1 MTPPGSIRTAA
12 NRYGSLL
19 QICCLQCPIS
29 YSLARPVHAHMIASG
44 FQPRGHILNRLIDI
58 YGKSSKLEYARYLF
72 DEIPQPD
79 IVAKNN
85 TDCLQTPLRMRDSV
99 FYNAM
104 ITAYSHNHDGHAA
117 IELFCDMQRDN
128 FRPDNYTFTS
138 VLGALALVAEKEKH
152 CQLLHCAVVKSGTG
166 FVTSVLNALISSY
179 VKCAAS
185 PSAQSS
191 SLMAEARR
199 LFDEMPNRDELS
211 WTTIITGYVR
221 NNDLDAAKE
230 FLNGTSEKLGVA
242 WNAMISGYAHRGLH
256 LEAFEM
262 FRKMVMSKIQLD
274 EFTFTSIISVC
285 ANAGCFR
292 LGKEMHAYF
301 LKTVANPAPDIAM
314 PVNNALITFY
324 WKCGKADIAREIFN
338 KMPDRDLV
346 SWNIILS
353 GYVNAGCMD
362 EAKSFF
368 NEMPEKNILSW
379 IIMISGLAQIGFAEE
394 ALKFFNRMKLQ
405 GYGYESSL
413 SAGNALI
420 TMYARCGVVDAAHCL
435 FINMPCVDSVS
446 WNAMIAALGQHGQGA
461 QAIELFE
468 EMLKEGILPD
478 RISFLTVISACSHA
492 GLVKEGRKYFDS
504 MHNVYSVT
512 PDEEHYARVI
522 DLLCRAGNFSEAKEV
537 MESMPFEPGAPIWE
551 ALLAGCRIHGNIDL
565 GIEAAERLFELKP
578 QHDGTYVL
586 LSNMYAVAGQWNDM
600 AKVRKLMR
608 DRGVKKEP
616 GCSWIEVENKVY
628 SFLVGDSNH
637 PEMRQIYNYLRATGL
652 GNEKDREHELSTHS
666 EKLAVAYGLMKLP
679 HGATVRVFK
688 NLRICGDCH
697 NAFKFMSKVVGSEI
711 VVRDGKRFH
720 HFRDGKCSCGDYCWG
735 ISGINYNSTAYHPY
749 FILDVVADVSS
760 HVSSLTIKYKNSKR
774 EEYSSVLR
782 ELLMTKK
789 CNLLAINTKLNV
801 QNLAMA
807 KTSKR
812 SDQHRREKE
821 EK

>member
-19 QICCLQCPIS
+19 QICCLQSPIS

-79 IVAKNN
+79 IVARTTLIAAYSAAGDLK
-85 TDCLQTPLRMRDSV
+85 LSRKIFSETPLRMRDSV

-117 IELFCDMQRDN
+117 IELFCDMQRDS

-314 PVNNALITFY
+314 P
-324 WKCGKADIAREIFN
+324 G
-338 KMPDRDLV
+338 
-346 SWNIILS
+346 
-353 GYVNAGCMD
+353 
-362 EAKSFF
+362 
-368 NEMPEKNILSW
+368 
-379 IIMISGLAQIGFAEE
+379 
-394 ALKFFNRMKLQ
+394 
-405 GYGYESSL
+405 
-413 SAGNALI
+413 
-420 TMYARCGVVDAAHCL
+420 
-435 FINMPCVDSVS
+435 
-446 WNAMIAALGQHGQGA
+446 
-461 QAIELFE
+461 
-468 EMLKEGILPD
+468 
-478 RISFLTVISACSHA
+478 
-492 GLVKEGRKYFDS
+492 
-504 MHNVYSVT
+504 
-512 PDEEHYARVI
+512 
-522 DLLCRAGNFSEAKEV
+522 
-537 MESMPFEPGAPIWE
+537 FEPCDYAFAGAIISCSV
-551 ALLAGCRIHGNIDL
+551 LGSLKHGRQL
-565 GIEAAERLFELKP
+565 HA
-578 QHDGTYVL
+578 Q
-586 LSNMYAVAGQWNDM
+586 
-600 AKVRKLMR
+600 
-608 DRGVKKEP
+608 
-616 GCSWIEVENKVY
+616 
-628 SFLVGDSNH
+628 LV
-637 PEMRQIYNYLRATGL
+637 
-652 GNEKDREHELSTHS
+652 S

-720 HFRDGKCSCGDYCWG
+720 HFRDGKCSCGDYW
-735 ISGINYNSTAYHPY
+735 
-749 FILDVVADVSS
+749 
-760 HVSSLTIKYKNSKR
+760 
-774 EEYSSVLR
+774 
-782 ELLMTKK
+782 
-789 CNLLAINTKLNV
+789 
-801 QNLAMA
+801 
-807 KTSKR
+807 
-812 SDQHRREKE
+812 
-821 EK
+821 

>member
-1 MTPPGSIRTAA
+1 MTIPDSIRTAA

-19 QICCLQCPIS
+19 QICCLQSPIS

-58 YGKSSKLEYARYLF
+58 YSKSSKLNYARYLF

-79 IVAKNN
+79 IVSRTTLIAAYSAAGDLKLSRKIFS
-85 TDCLQTPLRMRDSV
+85 DTPLRMRDSV

-152 CQLLHCAVVKSGTG
+152 CQQLHCAVVKSGTG

-211 WTTIITGYVR
+211 WTTIITGYVK

-230 FLNGTSEKLGVA
+230 FLNGTSKKLGVA
-242 WNAMISGYAHRGLH
+242 WNAMISGYAHRGLY

-262 FRKMVMSKIQLD
+262 FRKMIMSKIQLD
-274 EFTFTSIISVC
+274 EFTFTSVISVC

-292 LGKEMHAYF
+292 HGKEMHAYF
-301 LKTVANPAPDIAM
+301 LKTVANPAPDVAM

-324 WKCGKADIAREIFN
+324 WKCGKVDIAREIFN
-338 KMPDRDLV
+338 KMPERDLV

-353 GYVNAGCMD
+353 GYVNVRCMD

-405 GYGYESSL
+405 GFEPCDYAFAGAIISCSVLGSLKHGRQLHAQVVRYGYESSL

-435 FINMPCVDSVS
+435 FINMPCVDAIS
-446 WNAMIAALGQHGQGA
+446 WNAMIAALGQHGQGT

-504 MHNVYSVT
+504 MHNVYGVT
-512 PDEEHYARVI
+512 PDEEHYARII
-522 DLLCRAGNFSEAKEV
+522 DLLCRAGKFSEAKEV

-616 GCSWIEVENKVY
+616 GCSWIEVENKVH
-628 SFLVGDSNH
+628 SFLVGDANH
-637 PEMRQIYNYLRATGL
+637 PEVRQIYNYLEQLVLEMRKIGYVPDTKYVL
-652 GNEKDREHELSTHS
+652 HDVESDLKEHELSTHS
-666 EKLAVAYGLMKLP
+666 EKLAVAYGFMKLP

-697 NAFKFMSKVVGSEI
+697 NAFKFMSKVVGREI

-720 HFRDGKCSCGDYCWG
+720 HFRDGKCSCGDYW
-735 ISGINYNSTAYHPY
+735 
-749 FILDVVADVSS
+749 
-760 HVSSLTIKYKNSKR
+760 
-774 EEYSSVLR
+774 
-782 ELLMTKK
+782 
-789 CNLLAINTKLNV
+789 
-801 QNLAMA
+801 
-807 KTSKR
+807 
-812 SDQHRREKE
+812 
-821 EK
+821 